1 MSVNL
6 VLPPLSSW
14 ATSRL
19 TGLLEAKTEQ
29 DFNTTFDSTFA
40 AHCTF
45 SVNSKTV
52 SRNEY
57 KAQLLNVSAA
67 VGERGTVVNIQGQ
80 TQVET
85 GNQGQL
91 VRT

>member
-1 MSVNL
+1 MSIL
-6 VLPPLSSW
+6 LPSLSSW

-19 TGLLEAKTEQ
+19 TGLLEAKMEQ
-29 DFNTTFDSTFA
+29 DFNMTFDSTFA

-45 SVNSKTV
+45 SVNGKTV

-67 VGERGTVVNIQGQ
+67 VGYRGTVVNIQGQ
-80 TQVET
+80 TQFRI
-85 GNQGQL
+85 GDQGQPL